1 MSQSPIGASRYS
13 ITLEATET
21 KMTTRAFCYTL
32 NNYTPEELAN
42 CQAIDCRYHVIGKEV
57 GESQTPHLQA
67 YIHFNNPIRATALK
81 KKIPRAHIEVAKG
94 SPKQASDYCKKSDK
108 EPWEHGELPQEKG
121 AAGGQA
127 NKRRYD
133 EAYESAKRNKLDD
146 IPKDLL
152 VRHYGAFKSIAKDNM
167 EELPCVDTL
176 DHEWYTGPSGTG
188 KSRKAYEQYP
198 GAYRKMC
205 NKWWDGYKGEEVV
218 IIDDLDKKHDVMAH
232 HLKIWGD
239 HYPFIAE
246 SKGGAKMIRPKKIII
261 TSNYTPLDIWGFDE
275 QSRAPIERRYKIKN
289 FPQKEEEPTLS
300 FP

>member
-1 MSQSPIGASRYS
+1 
-13 ITLEATET
+13 
-21 KMTTRAFCYTL
+21 MTTRAFCYTL
-32 NNYTPEELAN
+32 NNYTPEEYAN

-57 GESQTPHLQA
+57 GESQTPHLQG
-67 YIHFNNPIRATALK
+67 YIYFNNPIRATALK
-81 KKIPRAHIEVAKG
+81 KKIPRAHIEIAKG
-94 SPKQASDYCKKSDK
+94 NPKQASDYCKKSDK
-108 EPWEHGELPQEKG
+108 EPWERGEVPESKG

-127 NKRRYD
+127 NKRRYE
-133 EAYESAKRNKLDD
+133 EAYEAAKRNKLDD
-146 IPKDLL
+146 IPADLL
-152 VRHYGAFKSIAKDNM
+152 VRHYGAFKAIAKDNM

-188 KSRKAYEQYP
+188 KSRKAYEDHP

-232 HLKIWGD
+232 HLKIWAD

-261 TSNYTPLDIWGFDE
+261 TSNYTPEDIWGFDE
-275 QSRAPIERRYKIKN
+275 QSRGPIERRYKIKT
-289 FPQKEEEPTLS
+289 FPLPQEEQPTLS
-300 FP
+300 FPSLP